1 MQKINSAKELR
12 DAILQ
17 LERKKADE
25 EKMLR
30 EQFHLVCDSLKPIN
44 LIKSSFK
51 EVIASGDLKNNILN
65 TSIGL
70 TVGYL
75 SKILFERVSNSPIK
89 KFLGTALLFGITNVV
104 SKNSEGIKSMG
115 NRVMKI
121 ISSKRSNGMN
131 GTRNNETP

>member
-1 MQKINSAKELR
+1 MQKINSAEKLR

-25 EKMLR
+25 EKMLK
-30 EQFHLVCDSLKPIN
+30 EQFHLVCESMKPIN

-51 EVIASGDLKNNILN
+51 EVAASRDLKNNILN

-89 KFLGTALLFGITNVV
+89 KILGTALLFGMTNVV
-104 SKNSEGIKSMG
+104 SKNSEAIKSIG
-115 NRVMKI
+115 SRVMKI
-121 ISSKRSNGMN
+121 ISSKRSDGMN
-131 GTRNNETP
+131 GTRINETR